1 MLKSLFG
8 ELGAVSQDHDTQ
20 RSGDFAATAILE
32 STAAE
37 VNDRGQIVDRHLQD
51 LFVTGSPAQ
60 AMREHFASQRSEL
73 DTTARTITLYDPAR
87 MWAGSVVK
95 ALSDASGRPIERL
108 HLRDQA
114 TLATLAMIERTT
126 LPRRLEDTL
135 KIYYADVRAE
145 GRESAAVPFALM
157 ERSHLTAVIV
167 GPLHP
172 ASIDTMLS
180 MLHAAAQSPSWRC
193 PTLLFMLPV
202 GAVWIANKINAVT
215 WPRRLQVQV
224 VSEPLTSSSAVWNA
238 LLAHWDRVK
247 TAPAWNASMAHASPM
262 AGGDFPIK
270 VADLARDDETDAE
283 TTAGSPL
290 PQPQVIEVQAAPRA
304 IDPARAATVLPALMQ
319 MEGMLGCAVVNGT
332 TGHLIAC
339 EGSQADLELAAAA
352 ASEVMRAHRRSLRHF
367 GHHHAGE
374 HVDEVLVTAGNRY
387 HVMRSVTAH
396 NEYFVLALLDKLRS
410 NLAMARFRI
419 MEAQQSLA

>member
-8 ELGAVSQDHDTQ
+8 ELGAVSPDREPQ

-60 AMREHFASQRSEL
+60 AMREHFASQRPDL
-73 DTTARTITLYDPAR
+73 DTTARMITLYDPTR

-95 ALSDASGRPIERL
+95 TLSDASGQPIERL
-108 HLRDQA
+108 QLRDQA

-145 GRESAAVPFALM
+145 GRESAAIPFALM

-172 ASIDTMLS
+172 TTIDTMLS
-180 MLHAAAQSPSWRC
+180 MLCTAAQSPAWRC
-193 PTLLFMLPV
+193 PTLLFLLPV
-202 GAVWIANKINAVT
+202 GAVWIANKVT
-215 WPRRLQVQV
+215 AAPWPKRLQVQI
-224 VSEPLTSSSAVWNA
+224 VSEPLTSASAVWNA
-238 LLAHWDRVK
+238 LLSHWGRMK
-247 TAPAWNASMAHASPM
+247 AAAPAWNTAMAHASPM

-270 VADLARDDETDAE
+270 VADLPRNDTEPDTPDGA
-283 TTAGSPL
+283 PL
-290 PQPQVIEVQAAPRA
+290 PQPHVIEVHAPRA
-304 IDPARAATVLPALMQ
+304 IEPERAALVLPELMHI
-319 MEGMLGCAVVNGT
+319 EGMLGCAVVHGP
-332 TGHLIAC
+332 TGEVLAS
-339 EGSQADLELAAAA
+339 EGSKDDLELAAAA

-387 HVMRSVTAH
+387 HVMRTVTAH
-396 NEYFVLALLDKLRS
+396 HEYFVLALLDKLRS

-419 MEAQQSLA
+419 MEAQQALA

>member
-8 ELGAVSQDHDTQ
+8 ELGAVGQDPEQQ

-60 AMREHFASQRSEL
+60 AMRDHFASQRSEL
-73 DTTARTITLYDPAR
+73 DTAARMITLYDPAR

-95 ALSDASGRPIERL
+95 ALSDASGQPIERL

-135 KIYYADVRAE
+135 KIYYADVRTE
-145 GRESAAVPFALM
+145 GRESAAIPFALM
-157 ERSHLTAVIV
+157 ERSHLTAVII

-172 ASIDTMLS
+172 ATIDSMLS
-180 MLHAAAQSPSWRC
+180 MFYAATQSPSWRC

-202 GAVWIANKINAVT
+202 GAVWIANKVNAVT
-215 WPRRLQVQV
+215 WPKRLQVQV

-238 LLAHWDRVK
+238 LLAQWDRVK
-247 TAPAWNASMAHASPM
+247 SMPGWEAEMAHADPVTS
-262 AGGDFPIK
+262 GEFPIK
-270 VADLARDDETDAE
+270 VADLSSEEGPDDAPEGT
-283 TTAGSPL
+283 PL
-290 PQPQVIEVQAAPRA
+290 PQPQVIEVQTAPRA
-304 IDPARAATVLPALMQ
+304 IDPERANLVLPELMHI
-319 MEGMLGCAVVNGT
+319 EGMLGCAIVNGS
-332 TGHLIAC
+332 TGRVVVS
-339 EGSQADLELAAAA
+339 EGSQADLELAAVA
-352 ASEVMRAHRRSLRHF
+352 ASEVMRAHRRALRDF

-374 HVDEVLVTAGNRY
+374 HVDEVLVTVGNRY
-387 HVMRSVTAH
+387 HVMRTVTAH

>member
-8 ELGAVSQDHDTQ
+8 ELGAVSPDREPQS
-20 RSGDFAATAILE
+20 SGDFAATAILE

-60 AMREHFASQRSEL
+60 AMRDHFASQRSEL
-73 DTTARTITLYDPAR
+73 DTTARTITLYDPTR
-87 MWAGSVVK
+87 MWGGSVVK
-95 ALSDASGRPIERL
+95 ALSDASGQPIERL

-135 KIYYADVRAE
+135 KIYYADVRTD
-145 GRESAAVPFALM
+145 GRESAAIPFALM
-157 ERSHLTAVIV
+157 ERSHLTTVIV

-172 ASIDTMLS
+172 ATIDSMLS
-180 MLHAAAQSPSWRC
+180 MLHAAAQSPAWRC

-215 WPRRLQVQV
+215 WPKRLQVQV

-247 TAPAWNASMAHASPM
+247 AVPAWSAAMAHASPM

-270 VADLARDDETDAE
+270 VADLARDEAEAE
-283 TTAGSPL
+283 TPAGAPL
-290 PQPQVIEVQAAPRA
+290 PQPQVFEVQMPPRA
-304 IDPARAATVLPALMQ
+304 IDPARAAVVLPELMQ
-319 MEGMLGCAVVNGT
+319 MEGMLGCAVVHGT
-332 TGHLIAC
+332 TGHVIAS
-339 EGSQADLELAAAA
+339 EGSHGDLELAAAA
-352 ASEVMRAHRRSLRHF
+352 ASEVMRVHRRSLRHF
-367 GHHHAGE
+367 GHRHAGE

-387 HVMRSVTAH
+387 HVMRTVTAH

>member
-8 ELGAVSQDHDTQ
+8 ELGALSQDHEQQ

-51 LFVTGSPAQ
+51 LFVSGSPAQ
-60 AMREHFASQRSEL
+60 AMRDHFASQRSEL
-73 DTTARTITLYDPAR
+73 DTAARMITLYDPAR

-95 ALSDASGRPIERL
+95 ALSDASGQPIERL

-145 GRESAAVPFALM
+145 GRESAAIPFALM

-172 ASIDTMLS
+172 ATIDSMLS
-180 MLHAAAQSPSWRC
+180 MLYAASQSLAWRC

-215 WPRRLQVQV
+215 WPKRLQVQV
-224 VSEPLTSSSAVWNA
+224 ASEPLTSSSAVWNA
-238 LLAHWDRVK
+238 LLVHWDRVK
-247 TAPAWNASMAHASPM
+247 TAPAWNAPMAHASPL
-262 AGGDFPIK
+262 ASGDFPIK
-270 VADLARDDETDAE
+270 VADLRRDEAAKETHAD
-283 TTAGSPL
+283 GPL
-290 PQPQVIEVQAAPRA
+290 PQPQVIEVLAAPRA
-304 IDPARAATVLPALMQ
+304 IDPARASTVLPELMQ

-332 TGHLIAC
+332 TGHVIAS
-339 EGSQADLELAAAA
+339 EGPPADLELAAAA

-387 HVMRSVTAH
+387 HVMRTVTAH

-419 MEAQQSLA
+419 MEAQQSLV